1 MDFLGRART
10 FVRVVEVGSLSAA
23 ARSLGVSLAAVSR
36 QIGSLE
42 SELGAELLARTTR
55 SQRLTDAG
63 RRFHEHAVRLVREAD
78 AAVTSVRGEGHVA
91 GDLTVSASVSLGVLR
106 VVPELPVFLGAHPEL
121 RLELRLEERAVDLV
135 GEGVDIALRAG
146 LTLPDA
152 TGLVALKIATFRR
165 FVVAAPKYLRAH
177 GTPRDVGSLTGRAAI
192 VGTRS
197 GSRWDLTDEHGQ
209 AHNVV
214 VDAKLRVGTLIGIRE
229 AAVAGLGLALLPE
242 FVVSE
247 ALEARTLR
255 VVLPRAEVAPVA
267 VHAIHRTEARGSPRV
282 RAFVAH
288 LRRTMPLS
296 TATSKSPTPR

>member
-1 MDFLGRART
+1 
-10 FVRVVEVGSLSAA
+10 
-23 ARSLGVSLAAVSR
+23 
-36 QIGSLE
+36 
-42 SELGAELLARTTR
+42 
-55 SQRLTDAG
+55 
-63 RRFHEHAVRLVREAD
+63 VRLVREAD